1 MTDTLAT
8 SQARHAWLESAATYC
23 AALLADVDCNVP
35 AKVRVSV
42 GWTGNG
48 AKSKAIGE
56 CWSPVAS
63 ADQHAEIFISPR
75 LSDSVE
81 ILGVVAHELIH
92 AAVGHE
98 AGHKAPFARPAKALG
113 LVGKMTATVPGDELT
128 ALFKQWLE
136 VNGDYPAGNLSP
148 MDNGKKKQGTRL
160 IKAICDCGY
169 TVRITKKWIEEV
181 GAPHCPMHGAMTC
194 QGMDA
199 EGEGEG
205 EGDE

>member
-1 MTDTLAT
+1 MTMNTQDTT

-23 AALLADVDCNVP
+23 AALLANVDCVVP

-42 GWTGNG
+42 GWPGNG

-75 LSDSVE
+75 LSDSVG

-113 LVGKMTATVPGDELT
+113 LVGKMTATVPGNELT

-148 MDNGKKKQGTRL
+148 MDNGKKKQSTRL

-181 GAPHCPMHGAMTC
+181 GAPHCPVHGAMTC

-199 EGEGEG
+199 EEGGGEE
-205 EGDE
+205 D